1 MIFQKRNLTHST
13 EKIEAIFLF
22 KITLLFTILFT
33 TNYIFTIQFNEYD
46 ISFPKKGNT
55 T

>member
-1 MIFQKRNLTHST
+1 MTHST
-13 EKIEAIFLF
+13 EKIEAIFLL
-22 KITLLFTILFT
+22 KITWLFTIVFT

-46 ISFPKKGNT
+46 ISFPEKGNT